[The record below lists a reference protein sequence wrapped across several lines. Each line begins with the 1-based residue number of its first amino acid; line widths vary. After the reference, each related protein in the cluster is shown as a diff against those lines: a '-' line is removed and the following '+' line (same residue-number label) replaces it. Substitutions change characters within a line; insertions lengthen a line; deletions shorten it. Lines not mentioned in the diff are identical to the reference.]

1 MQDVIFDTIED
12 FSCPNCGEALK
23 GMVLEPFRTFT
34 CPFCNT
40 EIEIPAQFGPYIL
53 IKRLGD
59 GIMTSLFEAKDT
71 TLDRMVSIKVL
82 NYVLSKN
89 QELVE
94 AFKRE
99 ALAAASLNSANVLKV
114 YEFGI
119 QNKQPY
125 MVMEHIKGEFLHE
138 VMRREHLSE
147 SRVLNIVEGIVQGLA
162 DTHECGILH
171 GDIMPRNLLI
181 APDGTPK
188 LSDFG
193 LARFQGQDAGDIEDW
208 SSPYYMPPE
217 RIRGE
222 PEDHR
227 SDFYSLGTTL
237 YYLLCDDL
245 PFFDLE
251 DEVVMRR
258 KIDEPAPDPRQ
269 IRPNI
274 TPEFAELTL
283 MLLHRDPN
291 DRPADY
297 NTLFDL
303 LAQVRQ
309 AVQNNDEPLAPSAPR
324 AHEVKS
330 QAVLPRKK
338 APWMVYLLLALGA
351 FGLWGVWRLH
361 AYRQNQLQVD
371 PDLIGV
377 FPTATPRPRSTP
389 IPTPTPLPLATAT
402 PALAPPPPPPSP
414 TPLPQ
419 PAPPAAPTQAELEW
433 DRVFHLDLAGMAP
446 DGPQTFRIFRDGDFY
461 LRQDEVEFRP
471 RVQPA
476 ALNGMPALAFDA
488 SLLISNVHL
497 TDEEE
502 FTLILVAFPRAQ
514 PTAEDIQLIAGVEHG
529 PHQGGGLLIL
539 HNPAMPG
546 SLAFQTQRGSG
557 RLSLTRAERNFPTV
571 IAVRRDETR
580 DTAYAGTHR
589 LELTGSPPQVA
600 PDRSPPLQ
608 TLQVGGLMDRGV
620 HFQGWIA
627 ELIIYRRALSDG
639 EIDWILHALEQKYG
653 VNP

>member
-1 MQDVIFDTIED
+1 MED

-23 GMVLEPFRTFT
+23 GMVLEPFRTIP

-53 IKRLGD
+53 TKRLGD

-147 SRVLNIVEGIVQGLA
+147 NRILNIVEGIVQGLA

-193 LARFQGQDAGDIEDW
+193 LARFQGQDAGDLEDW

-258 KIDEPAPDPRQ
+258 KIDEAAPDPRQ

-274 TPEFAELTL
+274 TAEFAELTL
-283 MLLHRDPN
+283 MLLHRDPK
-291 DRPADY
+291 DRPPDY
-297 NTLFDL
+297 RTLFDL

-309 AVQNNDEPLAPSAPR
+309 AVQNKGESQTTTTPR
-324 AHEVKS
+324 GPAVKS
-330 QAVLPRKK
+330 QPVLPRKR
-338 APWMVYLLLALGA
+338 APWMVYLLLGLGVL
-351 FGLWGVWRLH
+351 GLWGIWRLH
-361 AYRQNQLQVD
+361 VYRQVQLQPD
-371 PDLIGV
+371 PDLLGV
-377 FPTATPRPRSTP
+377 FPTATPRPR
-389 IPTPTPLPLATAT
+389 PTPA
-402 PALAPPPPPPSP
+402 PSP

-419 PAPPAAPTQAELEW
+419 PTPVPTTPTAQPTPTATSTPVEPAKTDVDWE
-433 DRVFHLDLAGMAP
+433 RTFHLHLIEMSAEDDQPFQIARDEDLY
-446 DGPQTFRIFRDGDFY
+446 F
-461 LRQDEVEFRP
+461 RQDDMNLQP
-471 RVQPA
+471 RLRA
-476 ALNGMPALAFDA
+476 SALNGLPALKFEQ
-488 SLLISNVHL
+488 SLVISNVHL
-497 TDEEE
+497 TEEDE
-502 FTLILVAFPRAQ
+502 FTLILVAYPQ
-514 PTAEDIQLIAGVEHG
+514 PQPDAGGIQLIAGVEHG
-529 PHQGGGLLIL
+529 PHKGGGLLIL

-571 IAVRRDETR
+571 IAVRRDENR

-589 LELTGSPPQVA
+589 LELTGSPPEIAANQ
-600 PDRSPPLQ
+600 PPTLQ
-608 TLQVGGLMDRGV
+608 TLQLGGLMDRGF

-627 ELIIYRRALSDG
+627 EVSVYRRAIPDEELDR
-639 EIDWILHALEQKYG
+639 IMQILEQKYG